1 VDLAKV
7 GQTEVGALE
16 LVLVKNPLAA
26 FHSDQRIEHE
36 WRTLGY
42 TARPDMAAAGQEW
55 GAFVGLLESMG
66 VEITLLPGHDSVGLD
81 SLYTR
86 DASVVCDRGAIL
98 CRMGK
103 VARRNEPMAQQ
114 EAFERLGV
122 PILGRIEGD
131 GCLEGGDVVW
141 LDERTIA
148 VGWGYRTN
156 ASGITQLTEL
166 LSGLVDEVIV
176 AHLPHGKGPGDVFH
190 LMSALSPVDEQT
202 AVVYSPMLSVPFRE
216 TLLHRGMELVEVPD
230 EEFPTLGCNVLAVE
244 PKRCVMVAGNP
255 VTRARLEAKGI
266 EVHAFSGH
274 DICLKGS
281 GGPTCL
287 TRPLRRRV
295 LNSSTAG

>member
-1 VDLAKV
+1 MDLGAG

-16 LVLVKNPLAA
+16 WVMVKDPRAA
-26 FHSDQRIEHE
+26 FHSDQHIEQE
-36 WRTLGY
+36 WRALGY
-42 TARPDMAAAGQEW
+42 TARPDMVAAGQEW
-55 GAFVGLLESMG
+55 DAFVGLLESLG
-66 VEITLLPGHDSVGLD
+66 GEITLLPGHESVGLD

-103 VARRNEPMAQQ
+103 AARRKEPMAQQ
-114 EAFERLGV
+114 GAFENLGI

-156 ASGITQLTEL
+156 ASGIAQLTEL
-166 LSGLVDEVIV
+166 LDGLVDEVIV
-176 AHLPHGKGPGDVFH
+176 AHLPHGQGPNDVFH
-190 LMSALSPVDEQT
+190 LMSALSPVDEQL

-216 TLLHRGMELVEVPD
+216 VLLRRGMDLVEVPD
-230 EEFPTLGCNVLAVE
+230 EEFPTLGCNVLAVG
-244 PKRCVMVAGNP
+244 PKRCLMLAGNP
-255 VTRARLEAKGI
+255 VTRARLETKGV
-266 EVHAFSGH
+266 EVHVFDGH

-295 LNSSTAG
+295 LNGSRAG